1 MSHTLEVMRM
11 GEQIAELEEKV
22 KDLVCEV
29 GAKEE
34 VILKAEGRLSLAKA
48 LLTQWLHGGESNIN
62 IVSDTQRFLEGE
74 HERQ

>member
-1 MSHTLEVMRM
+1 MKECKYNKCERC
-11 GEQIAELEEKV
+11 GYANECEIKAELFT
-22 KDLVCEV
+22 
-29 GAKEE
+29 AY
-34 VILKAEGRLSLAKA
+34 GRLSLAKA